1 MNSRLTHFLLAG
13 GLVLLAI
20 AAFLYWFIGVR
31 EGSPEHTLPEHT
43 LTVAE
48 GFQVELVAGPP
59 LVERPIVADFDEQGR
74 LYVAESSGSNED
86 VEKQLEE
93 KPHHITR
100 LEDTDGDGRFDR
112 SIVFAD
118 RMMLPQGALWHEGSL
133 YVGAPPSIWKLTDT
147 DGDGVADQREEWF
160 QGHTLTHCANDV
172 HGPFLGLDGWMYWTK
187 GAFAEQTYERPS
199 KPPLVT
205 RAAHI
210 FRRRPGDSLIES
222 VMTGGMANPVD
233 VAFTPRGERLLAT
246 TFLHRPELGRRD
258 GLIHAIY
265 GGVYGMVNEVLDGH
279 QRTGDLMPPL
289 LHLGPAVPC
298 ALAIYRSQ
306 IFGREYQGNLFAC
319 LFNLHKV
326 TRHVLEPSGET
337 FKSRD
342 TDFLVSS
349 SRDFRPTDVI
359 EDADGSLLVID
370 TGGWYKL
377 CCPTSQLAKPDVP
390 GAIYRIRRKGAPG
403 VEDARGLRID
413 WTAGPSELAGL
424 LGDPRPAVRSRAI
437 QELAKRGSESV
448 AVLARTLQTSDSV
461 QVRRNALWAL
471 TRIEQAEA
479 RAAVRQALSDG
490 DESVRQAAIHSVS
503 VWRDTDSLP
512 QLLDLLEQGR
522 APIQRAAAEA
532 LGRLGDSRAVPALL
546 ARAGVESDRILEHS
560 LTYAL
565 IEISDPGSTAAGLRA
580 SSPYTRRAALIA
592 LDQMDGGG
600 LKADKVTPLLASAEP
615 VIKQTAFWI
624 VGHHPEWGEEM
635 AGFFRRRLASRNLS
649 SDEQAQ
655 LEHQLSKFGRHLTI
669 QSLLAATVR
678 EAGSKESRL
687 TALRAMART
696 ALKEIPDIWAEGF
709 TSVLSGGDTALIQQ
723 AVFSLRA
730 LPAPGEEDVSN
741 LSAALLRVG
750 RDHTLPD
757 EVRLKALAAVPG
769 SLDGL
774 DPELFDLLSA
784 SVKPSQTVASRT
796 AAASALGRSKLTPD
810 QLLRLTDSIRSGGP
824 LELSTLLQAFQN
836 ASDEEL
842 GLQLIEAIRNSKGL
856 FSLRADVM
864 TQCLA
869 NFPRSVQEEGEK
881 LLASLEMDPVKQKA
895 HLEKLLASLGE
906 GDIRHGQEVFNS
918 TRAACSACHA
928 IGYQGGK
935 SGPDLTKIGEVR
947 TRRDLLESII
957 FPSAS
962 FVQSY
967 EPVLVVTESGDLHQ
981 GVITEAGHEEI
992 LLVTGPETKVRVA
1005 RSEIS
1010 EIRPSNVSVMPTG
1023 LEEQLSRKE
1032 LASLLTFLAN
1042 TRWGAL

>member
-1 MNSRLTHFLLAG
+1 MNSRLTHFFLTG

-20 AAFLYWFIGVR
+20 AAFLYWFMGVGER
-31 EGSPEHTLPEHT
+31 SPEHTLK
-43 LTVAE
+43 VAE

-59 LVERPIVADFDEQGR
+59 LVQRPIVADFDEQGR
-74 LYVAESSGSNED
+74 LYVAESSGSNDD
-86 VEKQLEE
+86 VEKQLEK
-93 KPHHITR
+93 KPHYITR

-118 RMMLPQGALWHEGSL
+118 RMMLPQGALWFDGSL

-187 GAFAEQTYERPS
+187 GAFAEQTYERPG

-210 FRRRPGDSLIES
+210 FRRRPGDALIES
-222 VMTGGMANPVD
+222 VMAGGMANPVD

-279 QRTGDLMPPL
+279 QKTGDLMPPIR
-289 LHLGPAVPC
+289 HLGPAVPC
-298 ALAIYRSQ
+298 ALAVYSSQ

-319 LFNLHKV
+319 LFNLNKV
-326 TRHVLEPSGET
+326 TRHVLEPSGAT

-349 SRDFRPTDVI
+349 NRDFRPTDVI

-377 CCPTSQLAKPDVP
+377 CCPTSQLAKPEVP
-390 GAIYRIRRKGAPG
+390 GAIYRIRRKGAPR
-403 VEDARGLRID
+403 VEDPRGLQIGWREGR
-413 WTAGPSELAGL
+413 TTELVGR

-437 QELAKRGSESV
+437 QELAKRGSQSV
-448 AVLARTLQTSDSV
+448 AVLVGALQTSNSV
-461 QVRRNALWAL
+461 EIRRNAVWAL
-471 TRIEQAEA
+471 TRIKRAEA
-479 RAAVRQALSDG
+479 RAAVRQGLSDG

-503 VWRDTDSLP
+503 VWRDADSLP
-512 QLLDLLEQGR
+512 QLLDLLERGT

-546 ARAGVESDRILEHS
+546 AQAGEENDRILEHS

-565 IEISDPGSTAAGLRA
+565 IEISDPVSTAGGLQA

-600 LKADKVTPLLASAEP
+600 LKPDSVTPLLTSAEP
-615 VIKQTAFWI
+615 GIMETAFWI
-624 VGHHPEWGEEM
+624 VSHHPEWGEEM
-635 AGFFRRRLASRNLS
+635 AGFFRKRLTSRDLS
-649 SDEQAQ
+649 PEEQVELQ
-655 LEHQLSKFGRHLTI
+655 HQLSRFGGDATI
-669 QSLLAATVR
+669 QVLLAAAVG

-696 ALKEIPDIWAEGF
+696 ALNEMPAVWADGLAN
-709 TSVLSGGDTALIQQ
+709 VLSGRDAALIQQ
-723 AVFSLRA
+723 AVLTLRA
-730 LPAPGEEDVSN
+730 LPAPRQEDAGSLKAV
-741 LSAALLRVG
+741 LLQVG
-750 RDHTLPD
+750 RDQTFPD
-757 EVRLKALAAVPG
+757 EVRLHALEAIPG
-769 SLDGL
+769 SLDGV

-784 SVKPSQTVASRT
+784 NVKPTEAVTART
-796 AAASALGRSKLTPD
+796 AAASVLGKSKLTPD
-810 QLLRLTDSIRSGGP
+810 QLSKLTDSIRSAGP
-824 LELSTLLQAFQN
+824 LELSTLLAAFQN
-836 ASDEEL
+836 AIDETL
-842 GLQLIEAIRNSKGL
+842 GLELIEAIRDSKGL

-864 TQCLA
+864 NQCLA

-881 LLASLEMDPVKQKA
+881 LLASLEMDPVEQKA
-895 HLEKLLASLGE
+895 RLEKLLASLGE
-906 GDIRHGQEVFNS
+906 GDIRHGQEVFNNTS
-918 TRAACSACHA
+918 AACSACHA
-928 IGYQGGK
+928 IGYQGGN

-947 TRRDLLESII
+947 TRRDLLESIL

-962 FVQSY
+962 FVQGY
-967 EPVLVVTESGDLHQ
+967 EPVVVVTKSGDLHQ
-981 GVITEAGHEEI
+981 GVISEDGPEEI
-992 LLVTGPETKVRVA
+992 LLVTGPQTEVRVS

-1010 EIRPSNVSVMPTG
+1010 EIRPGNVSVMPTG